1 MILHIHVVFN
11 LLKAVKTGYLLMLT
25 SITRLYTGSDVD
37 PSRLCVFFK
46 LITDKLHVL
55 ISTNR

>member
-25 SITRLYTGSDVD
+25 SITRLYTGSAVD
-37 PSRLCVFFK
+37 PSRFFFFK
-46 LITDKLHVL
+46 LITGKLHAL
-55 ISTNR
+55 ISTDR